1 MKPGKFVMQESM
13 APKQMAQI
21 GVNNVMLPNIPHLHN
36 LLGHIHNQGTTFWP
50 QDSRTLFLW
59 FSKYKT

>member
-21 GVNNVMLPNIPHLHN
+21 GVNNVML
-36 LLGHIHNQGTTFWP
+36 T
-50 QDSRTLFLW
+50 
-59 FSKYKT
+59 KYSSPT